1 MKRVHY
7 AWWILIGCCALQLG
21 VVGIAAS
28 CAGIF
33 LVPVST
39 ALSVEVSRLSL
50 YMTIQNI
57 TMMLL
62 YPKAGKLLNRYDIR
76 VSVSIP
82 TLGVCLGFILLSR
95 ATSVYMFYAV
105 ALLLGTCYS
114 FLMFLTIPLL
124 INNWFQKKTGFA
136 LGIALSLSGIGGSVF
151 SIIIGSIIENFSW
164 RAGYLTIAACVAVL
178 VLPFSLFVL
187 RLRPSDKGLL
197 PYGAEDTPAQGTSG
211 QSAATTATA
220 SNIQFTGTSPFGYL
234 LVFGGMMGLL
244 AAMQPNITVFA
255 SSLGC
260 ATTTSSMMSS
270 IIMASALIAKLVLGA
285 ANDKLG
291 IRKTIFAAM
300 IPAAVAIV
308 LFFLASDTRIYFLV
322 LGAALYGIMI
332 AFTTVQP
339 PILVRSIFGQQNYSQ
354 VYPRIQQGYSLM
366 SAIALP
372 LYTSIYD
379 ACGSYRPVIVLL
391 MAALILAIVCSMLSQ
406 RSVKHN

>member
-7 AWWILIGCCALQLG
+7 AWWVLISCCALQLG

-39 ALSVEVSRLSL
+39 ALGVEVSQLSL

-62 YPKAGKLLNRYDIR
+62 YPKAGKLLNRCDIR
-76 VSVSIP
+76 LTVSIP

-95 ATSVYMFYAV
+95 ATSVFLFYAV

-197 PYGAEDTPAQGTSG
+197 PYGAENTPAQAPAK
-211 QSAATTATA
+211 QTTATPSV
-220 SNIQFTGTSPFGYL
+220 SNSQFTKTSSFRYL
-234 LVFGGMMGLL
+234 LVFGSMMGLL

-285 ANDKLG
+285 ANDRLG
-291 IRKTIFAAM
+291 IRKTVLAAM

-339 PILVRSIFGQQNYSQ
+339 PILVRSVFGQQNYSQ
-354 VYPRIQQGYSLM
+354 IYPRIQQGYSLM
-366 SAIALP
+366 SAVALP

-379 ACGSYRPVIVLL
+379 ACGSYRPVIILL
-391 MAALILAIVCSMLSQ
+391 MAALILAAICSM
-406 RSVKHN
+406 RSMRAAKHS